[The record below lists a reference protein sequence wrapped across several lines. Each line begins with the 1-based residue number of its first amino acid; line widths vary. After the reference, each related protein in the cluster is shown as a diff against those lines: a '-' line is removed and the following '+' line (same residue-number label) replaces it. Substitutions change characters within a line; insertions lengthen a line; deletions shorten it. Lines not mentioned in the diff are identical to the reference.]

1 MLTAVHCILYL
12 LTLLCYIS
20 REKQTKFKVLD
31 VRGLQGRL
39 KLAHFNAT
47 AWQAIQNDD
56 WHQLSLFSSFC
67 QEEQE
72 IKTEA

>member
-47 AWQAIQNDD
+47 A
-56 WHQLSLFSSFC
+56 
-67 QEEQE
+67 
-72 IKTEA
+72 